1 MRRAVAAVWP
11 IVVLSAVSVCAADF
25 WDTKPFET
33 WSDKEVQQL
42 LTDSPWSRSVQ
53 VVLNVVGRGTAL
65 GESEGAGGRGRG
77 AGGDAGADAGGG
89 RGGGGRGG
97 GGTGFVT
104 AVPQLKLR
112 IAWRSAMPM
121 KQALVRSQLGAA
133 PGIPEAFQQ
142 FLDRPEPQYIVSI
155 EGLPARYA
163 PALEAMK
170 GNAVLKRGNR
180 TSIACAALEVQQ
192 VATGVVVAFGFPKD
206 DPISASDKDVE
217 FFTKLGQYEIKKKF
231 SLKDMTFHGQL
242 EL

>member
-1 MRRAVAAVWP
+1 MRRAVAVWP
-11 IVVLSAVSVCAADF
+11 IVLLSAVSVCAANF
-25 WDTKPFET
+25 WDAKPFET

-42 LTDSPWSRSVQ
+42 LTDSPWSRGVQ
-53 VVLNVVGRGTAL
+53 VVLNVVGRSGTSL
-65 GESEGAGGRGRG
+65 GESEGGGGRAGG
-77 AGGDAGADAGGG
+77 GGG

-104 AVPQLKLR
+104 AAPQLKLQ

-121 KQALVRSQLGAA
+121 KQALVRSQLGAGGRVSE
-133 PGIPEAFQQ
+133 PFQQ

-170 GNAVLKRGNR
+170 ATAVLKRGNK
-180 TSIACAALEVQQ
+180 TPIACGALEAQQ

-217 FFTKLGQYEIKKKF
+217 FFTKLGQFEIKKKF